1 MGSGDM
7 SQNDEDLARENW
19 ARMSADH
26 IVDGAL
32 AASERAKGSHP
43 TADQVALMRAIA
55 RRALWHMPNSSDEVR
70 DLARHLYLENLR
82 QPHPRDDDPPPNE
95 PPWA

>member
-1 MGSGDM
+1 MTDDGQQS
-7 SQNDEDLARENW
+7 RETW
-19 ARMSADH
+19 ARKAAH
-26 IVDGAL
+26 HVVDGVL
-32 AASERAKGSHP
+32 AAIERYPAP
-43 TADQVALMRAIA
+43 DQMALLREVA

-82 QPHPRDDDPPPNE
+82 QPHPRDDDPPNE